1 MGAGSAPLG
10 RTPRVHD
17 PGVGGAHGLRQV
29 AVPVDDDV
37 TAGKALSQA
46 LIPPSRR
53 SPVVHQPDPMTLGL
67 DDGSIRQ
74 RRLELAFVHVSVHG
88 LDATQLTEL
97 RKHGRGGEV
106 AGVKNQIRLREE
118 LQALDGEGAS
128 APREVRVADE
138 GDQSG
143 PATKRPSR

>member
-1 MGAGSAPLG
+1 
-10 RTPRVHD
+10 
-17 PGVGGAHGLRQV
+17 
-29 AVPVDDDV
+29 
-37 TAGKALSQA
+37 
-46 LIPPSRR
+46 
-53 SPVVHQPDPMTLGL
+53 
-67 DDGSIRQ
+67 
-74 RRLELAFVHVSVHG
+74 VHG